1 MYSRYVSVLKIL
13 QWIGYAISV
22 VSGITVSFIV
32 GQFGGAG
39 GGFMA
44 FLFSAVGGCI
54 FTYLSTQ
61 GLISIVDL
69 LNKIEANTKRIP

>member
-32 GQFGGAG
+32 GLQFGGG